1 MKKLL
6 FSLIA
11 LGFIFTAQA
20 QISNGGKKKTF
31 LSARYTAID
40 FKTPSL
46 VNKTSIGQVL
56 SDKKWAQLPD
66 TKRAIGLG
74 MIRSYTDQIVMY
86 TNVDLSITTM
96 PGITINAFKGYTEYF
111 YASVESGMNVKMFK
125 TDKKVNPYVSFGLG
139 VRSFNF
145 YKYGAYAPLG
155 LGIQIKTCKGSN
167 LNITTNYAA
176 KMSKSF
182 VPSYNYGVSYNF
194 LLK

>member
-74 MIRSYTDQIVMY
+74 MIRSYTDQIDMY
-86 TNVDLSITTM
+86 TNVDL
-96 PGITINAFKGYTEYF
+96 
-111 YASVESGMNVKMFK
+111 
-125 TDKKVNPYVSFGLG
+125 
-139 VRSFNF
+139 
-145 YKYGAYAPLG
+145 
-155 LGIQIKTCKGSN
+155 
-167 LNITTNYAA
+167 
-176 KMSKSF
+176 
-182 VPSYNYGVSYNF
+182 
-194 LLK
+194 

>member
-11 LGFIFTAQA
+11 LGLIISAQA
-20 QISNGGKKKTF
+20 QDSNGGKKKTF

-40 FKTPSL
+40 YRTPSL

-66 TKRAIGLG
+66 TKKALGLG
-74 MIRSYTDQIVMY
+74 MIRSYADQVDIF
-86 TNVDLSITTM
+86 TNVDLSISTM

-111 YASVESGMNVKMFK
+111 YASVESGMNVRMFK

-145 YKYGAYAPLG
+145 SKYGAYAPLG
-155 LGIQIKTCKGSN
+155 LGLQIKTCKSATLN
-167 LNITTNYAA
+167 LTAAYAT

-182 VPSYNYGVSYNF
+182 VPSYNYGISYNF
-194 LLK
+194 PLN